1 MIDPYDT
8 LGIART
14 AGEDEIKAAFK
25 RWAKAT
31 HPDAGGAVEEFVRGQ
46 KSAELLLDPLRRKVF
61 DATGFDPT
69 LADPLDLQGA
79 LVIEKLVNDVVLD
92 ERAPGSFDL
101 VDLMRARVA
110 DDVRK
115 ARGHVREMDRHIAR
129 MAGHLD
135 HLGLRPATDPLGHM
149 LRTRIEVMRSMN
161 QETERQIAAL
171 ERARKMLDAYVY
183 SVDMP
188 KVTAGMEPRQTKT
201 IPDR

>member
-1 MIDPYDT
+1 MIDPYDI

-14 AGEDEIKAAFK
+14 AREDEIKAAFK

-69 LADPLDLQGA
+69 LADPADLQGA
-79 LVIEKLVNDVVLD
+79 LVIEKLINDVVLD

-101 VDLMRARVA
+101 VALMQARLA
-110 DDVRK
+110 DDARK
-115 ARGHVREMDRHIAR
+115 ARRHIREMDRHIAR
-129 MAGHLD
+129 VAGHLER
-135 HLGLRPATDPLGHM
+135 LGIRPTTDPLGHM
-149 LRTRIEVMRSMN
+149 LRTRVEVMRSMN
-161 QETERQIAAL
+161 LESEKQITAL

-188 KVTAGMEPRQTKT
+188 EEKAGTERRQAKT
-201 IPDR
+201 ISDR